1 MASLMT
7 VPTIMEEMVHIKD
20 FPANSAEIVDLDFV
34 AVGGGGLKP
43 AVADVLH
50 KNGVKLLN
58 HFGATELGALAPIFR
73 PTADYDHR
81 YLRLRTDLNLRLI
94 FSDNDPNS
102 SSNEARPCK
111 LVGYPFAWSS
121 EFELQD
127 ALENNPRKP
136 TSEVRILGRNDDL
149 VVLATGEKV
158 MPNAFEQIIENHP
171 LIETAVVVG
180 QGQFEIGLL
189 IEPLSEYID
198 DGEFVDKIWPYVDS
212 ANERMDRHARISTQA
227 AIIVK
232 PQTKE
237 IPRTDKG
244 SVRRRELY
252 QVFEDDIQSMYGR
265 LDTHIDSGRVSQLD
279 FADLRPSIKKLVQTC
294 LPRDVQQTE
303 FGIDDDLITL
313 DMDSLA
319 STRLRRLLQASLRY
333 SQQNGLSLI
342 ELPSDFVYSNPSIA
356 RLATALTNPY
366 ASQENASRKQQEM
379 RKMVKKYAKCRVSGI
394 ARKDD
399 VVVLL
404 TGATGNLGAHI
415 LPILSE
421 ITTVKRVISL
431 VRVLSSS
438 HAPASEESLRTRQE
452 DACKKMGIPITKIN
466 WSKIDLIGYDAAA
479 ASFGISESK
488 YEYLTMNVT
497 HIFHSAWSMDF
508 KRTLFSFESQIK
520 AASNI
525 VQLGRDIHC
534 ARTHCRPRVIMASS
548 IAVVGRHSS
557 TVVPEEI
564 ASEASIPLPIGYA
577 EAKWVCEKIFEDA
590 FTELKDEIE
599 PMIARIGQISGSQHT
614 GFWTTHE
621 HLASMVKAS
630 QSLGAMPDLDGVSFW

>member
-1 MASLMT
+1 
-7 VPTIMEEMVHIKD
+7 MEEMVHIKD

-614 GFWTTHE
+614 GFWTT
-621 HLASMVKAS
+621 
-630 QSLGAMPDLDGVSFW
+630 QGI

>member
-1 MASLMT
+1 
-7 VPTIMEEMVHIKD
+7 MEEMVHIKD

-34 AVGGGGLKP
+34 AIGGGGMKP

-94 FSDNDPNS
+94 FPDNDPNP
-102 SSNEARPCK
+102 SSNEARLCK

-158 MPNAFEQIIENHP
+158 MPNAFEQIIENHS
-171 LIETAVVVG
+171 LIKTAVVVG

-212 ANERMDRHARISTQA
+212 ANERMDRHARISTKA

-232 PQTKE
+232 PRTKE

-265 LDTHIDSGRVSQLD
+265 LDTYIDSGRVTQLD

-313 DMDSLA
+313 GMDSLA

-333 SQQNGLSLI
+333 SQQNGLSLV

-356 RLATALTNPY
+356 RLATALTNPH

-379 RKMVKKYAKCRVSGI
+379 RKMVKKYAKCRGPGP

-415 LPILSE
+415 LPVLSE
-421 ITTVKRVISL
+421 MITVKRVISL

-452 DACKKMGIPITKIN
+452 DACKKMGIPTTKIN

-479 ASFGISESK
+479 ASFGMSESK

-508 KRTLFSFESQIK
+508 KRTLSSFESQMK

-534 ARTHCRPRVIMASS
+534 ARIHCRPRVIMASS

-557 TVVPEEI
+557 TVVPEQI
-564 ASEASIPLPIGYA
+564 ASDASIPLPIGYA

-614 GFWTTHE
+614 GFWTTQE

-630 QSLGAMPDLDGVSFW
+630 QSLGAMPDLDGVSFWRT

>member
-1 MASLMT
+1 
-7 VPTIMEEMVHIKD
+7 MEEMVHIKD

-614 GFWTTHE
+614 GFWTTQE